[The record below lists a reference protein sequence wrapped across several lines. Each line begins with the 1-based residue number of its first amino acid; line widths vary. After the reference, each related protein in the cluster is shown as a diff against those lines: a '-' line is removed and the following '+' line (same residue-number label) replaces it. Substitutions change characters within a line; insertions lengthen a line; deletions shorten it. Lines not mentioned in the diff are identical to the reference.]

1 MTFILCFIVLRDPSS
16 YSLSVQGFSSLQEC
30 LLAMT
35 ILHTHPVVSVMPT
48 RYVLDMSMIVC
59 PYDIVPCKS
68 YLCGIF
74 LCPRSPL
81 HLSFL
86 FLFLF
91 LFFSFLPV
99 PPPQIWYQTNL
110 SPPTKLFLNSSGTQ
124 FTPAAPPI
132 LQIPTVPCPSIVVSK
147 ILSLQ

>member
-1 MTFILCFIVLRDPSS
+1 MTCMLCFIVLRDPSS
-16 YSLSVQGFSSLQEC
+16 YSLPVQGFSSLQEC

-35 ILHTHPVVSVMPT
+35 ILHPHPVVSAMLT
-48 RYVLDMSMIVC
+48 RCVLDMSMIVC

-91 LFFSFLPV
+91 FSFLPM
-99 PPPQIWYQTNL
+99 PPLQICYQANL
-110 SPPTKLFLNSSGTQ
+110 SPPTKLFPNPGGSQ
-124 FTPAAPPI
+124 FITAAPPC
-132 LQIPTVPCPSIVVSK
+132 TANPCGNMPLIC
-147 ILSLQ
+147 